1 MDYRKLECTVEMKKE
16 IKDIVVSINKLPK
29 APWDE
34 GVCKICGVDKDD
46 DSVLLC
52 DTCDAGYHTYCLNP
66 PLIRIPDGN
75 WFCPSCVIAKRMAQD
90 ALESYKL
97 VRQRKGRKY
106 QGELT
111 RAYMEQTAHLAD
123 VMKEKDYWEFSAE
136 EVIFEPFLPFL
147 LIHSKCYLF
156 IFILEMKTKIIFSCC
171 DL

>member
-1 MDYRKLECTVEMKKE
+1 MDYRKLECTTEMTKE
-16 IKDIVVSINKLPK
+16 IKDIVVSISKLPK

-75 WFCPSCVIAKRMAQD
+75 WYCPSCVIAKRMAQD
-90 ALESYKL
+90 ALESNKL
-97 VRQRKGRKY
+97 VRRRKRRKY

-111 RAYMEQTAHLAD
+111 RASMETAARLVD
-123 VMKEKDYWEFSAE
+123 VMGEKDYWEFSAE
-136 EVIFEPFLPFL
+136 EVSFEPLLSFLVIHLKCVTFPFSL
-147 LIHSKCYLF
+147 WR
-156 IFILEMKTKIIFSCC
+156 
-171 DL
+171 